1 MGRSDGAVCWSWFS
15 LHVERSDTSIV
26 AARHSGSAGPVV
38 THEGAEGPL
47 SSGPMPVASA
57 GGGYE
62 GGQGKLL
69 FDNVEI
75 QEAARALVS
84 ESLAGTR
91 ADHPDVE
98 VEVQLIPGQAARAI
112 MLAAESADLVVV
124 GSRGRGGFTGLL
136 LGSVSQNVLHH
147 DPCLQCS
154 SMTRNAG
161 P

>member
-1 MGRSDGAVCWSWFS
+1 MGRSDRAVCWSWFS

-57 GGGYE
+57 GGGHE

-84 ESLAGTR
+84 ES
-91 ADHPDVE
+91 
-98 VEVQLIPGQAARAI
+98 
-112 MLAAESADLVVV
+112 
-124 GSRGRGGFTGLL
+124 F
-136 LGSVSQNVLHH
+136 
-147 DPCLQCS
+147 
-154 SMTRNAG
+154 AG
-161 P
+161 PPIWWSSAHAVEAVHRPAPRLGQPETSCTTTPVYSAAV